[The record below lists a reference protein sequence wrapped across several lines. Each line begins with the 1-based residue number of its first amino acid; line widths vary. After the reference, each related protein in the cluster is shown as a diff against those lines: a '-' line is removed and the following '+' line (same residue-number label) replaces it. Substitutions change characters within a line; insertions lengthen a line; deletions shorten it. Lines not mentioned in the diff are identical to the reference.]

1 MATAKAEI
9 TAVGCYVPP
18 GVLTNADLEKMVRT
32 NNEWIIDRTGI
43 SERHIAAPDVATSD
57 LATCAARAVLANR
70 GIDAAELDAILVC
83 TVTPDMLFPS
93 TACLVQYNLGAGK
106 AWGFDLVAACSGFV
120 YGLVTGASF
129 IAAGTHRKVLVIG
142 ADTMSRIINY
152 EDRTTCV
159 LFGDGAG
166 AMLLEPCGNG
176 GGSESNAGFIDF
188 IGEID
193 GSGGSYLKMPAGGSR
208 IPASAETVAKK
219 MHYVHQDGAQVFKYA
234 VLKMYEVCTA
244 LLARNGLTATDL
256 DLLIPH
262 QANRRI
268 ITATAERLGLPM
280 EKVMINIGQYGNTT
294 AGTIPLATRDAI
306 AQGRLR
312 KGDLVMFAAVGAGYT
327 VGASLWRWGF

>member
-1 MATAKAEI
+1 
-9 TAVGCYVPP
+9 
-18 GVLTNADLEKMVRT
+18 MVRT

-57 LATCAARAVLANR
+57 LATCAARAALAQR

-93 TACLVQYNLGAGK
+93 TACLVQHNLGASK

-166 AMLLEPCGNG
+166 AMLLEPRGNG
-176 GGSESNAGFIDF
+176 ADESDGPGFIDF

-208 IPASAETVAKK
+208 IPASAETVEKK

-234 VLKMYEVCTA
+234 VLKMYEVCTV
-244 LLARNGLTATDL
+244 LLARNGLTSADL

-268 ITATAERLGLPM
+268 ITATAERLGLPVD
-280 EKVMINIGQYGNTT
+280 KVMINIGQYGNTT

-327 VGASLWRWGF
+327 VGASLWRWGY